1 PALSALR
8 RRFEEVRAEVL
19 ADHPRAGAEEVTRR
33 LVNRLLHA
41 PSEALRNIAANAGA
55 LQDGLAPDG
64 GERPETASTQGRQ
77 DQAPA
82 VEWLLKR
89 LFDLDIPPS
98 DGQDGS
104 DPEEESE

>member
-1 PALSALR
+1 
-8 RRFEEVRAEVL
+8 VL
-19 ADHPRAGAEEVTRR
+19 ADHPRASAEEVTRR

-41 PSEALRNIAANAGA
+41 PSEALRDIAAKAGA

-64 GERPETASTQGRQ
+64 GEEPESATTQGRR
-77 DQAPA
+77 DEAPA
-82 VEWLLKR
+82 VEGLLKR

-104 DPEEESE
+104 DPEEKSE